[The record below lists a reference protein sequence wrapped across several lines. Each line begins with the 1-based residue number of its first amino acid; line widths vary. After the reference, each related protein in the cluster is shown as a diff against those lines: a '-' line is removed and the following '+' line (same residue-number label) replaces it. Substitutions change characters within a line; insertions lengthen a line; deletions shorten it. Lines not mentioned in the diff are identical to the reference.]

1 VRKSASALLAGSL
14 LGLPGACGGLG
25 CKASPDQGTIQIL
38 TVDDPFTGPPAATE
52 ILVEGIAY
60 DDGGLDG
67 AVTTLAEGPLSSA
80 TLDLGTYDETTT
92 ESLRVTATDSA
103 GTRVAWGETL
113 PLELGAV
120 SGLTLGVFVQRTGA
134 LSRLPSP
141 LSDGRPAPLLS
152 VLGGRYIFV
161 AGGTDGTSNQTTNL
175 YDLVSWSP
183 LAAPPTF
190 NFVPESLAVAQLAA
204 LAVSSTGAIWLS
216 LSSADSADAA
226 VPAGGTSAAWA
237 DISGGAT
244 ITSTDQST
252 SFIVGATR
260 TSGAP
265 TSAVLIVSSTGV
277 LTWATLTTPRLGATA
292 AWLDGYGLVIEGGN
306 VTADST
312 ASGVELLAA
321 GSTEALAMAYPID
334 TTTGAGMTAL
344 DGSHLLVVGG
354 ATDPATGGAAA
365 RVFTVPCKTTA
376 CAAAPWSAA
385 LPTPLTFAQA
395 FAIDASSAFVVGED
409 AKGAMHAYRL
419 SATAA
424 VEVPFRVP
432 RSHARAVRLPLGSPG
447 AGPIAVVGGATN
459 IESFLP

>member
-1 VRKSASALLAGSL
+1 M
-14 LGLPGACGGLG
+14 
-25 CKASPDQGTIQIL
+25 
-38 TVDDPFTGPPAATE
+38 
-52 ILVEGIAY
+52 
-60 DDGGLDG
+60 
-67 AVTTLAEGPLSSA
+67 
-80 TLDLGTYDETTT
+80 
-92 ESLRVTATDSA
+92 TATDSA

-226 VPAGGTSAAWA
+226 GPRRRDESAAWA

-395 FAIDASSAFVVGED
+395 FAIDASSAFVVGRD

-419 SATAA
+419 LGDGGGDRG
-424 VEVPFRVP
+424 PLRVP
-432 RSHARAVRLPLGSPG
+432 RSHARAQCASRSDPREPARSRSSAERRTSSRSSPDPG
-447 AGPIAVVGGATN
+447 WQNRHALARAVQ
-459 IESFLP
+459 ISSP